1 MNDPY
6 DPKPVLQATR
16 LKLEELRSH
25 SITKEYKIVVNE
37 VKDFLRPTTS
47 DQLRFRP
54 PLTPSIEQKYEDEGL
69 FDPLHNYQIDPTAI
83 EANDG
88 FVELYFKDED
98 LLFDRAT
105 WSSSAY
111 NTIVYA
117 IAMHLRKKEPLS
129 EKLQDFLINHLMRS
143 SQPANSK
150 QAGGQRKTAKL
161 IKKKQMAIIIAVI
174 AGLKATRN
182 DEGSENTS
190 ACDAVEQAAEELSN
204 EGYKKE
210 FRVGYSYK
218 TLKKHWLKYK

>member
-1 MNDPY
+1 MSGLEMEQNNHEWSY

-16 LKLEELRSH
+16 LKLEKIRSH

-47 DQLRFRP
+47 GQLRFRP
-54 PLTPSIEQKYEDEGL
+54 PLTPSIEQKYEDEDL
-69 FDPLHNYQIDPTAI
+69 FDPLHNYQIDPTTI

-88 FVELYFKDED
+88 LVELYFKDED
-98 LLFDRAT
+98 LLFNRAT

-129 EKLQDFLINHLMRS
+129 EKLQDFLINHLMLA

-161 IKKKQMAIIIAVI
+161 IKKRQMEIIIAVT

-182 DEGSENTS
+182 DDGS
-190 ACDAVEQAAEELSN
+190 
-204 EGYKKE
+204 
-210 FRVGYSYK
+210 
-218 TLKKHWLKYK
+218 

>member
-174 AGLKATRN
+174 AGLKPTRN
-182 DEGSENTS
+182 DFGSENTS

-210 FRVGYSYK
+210 FRVGYKYK